1 MKMLEA
7 EFQRAVSDYLKRYAM
22 GPSMRAGCRHSL
34 AGACIALRPGSI
46 FRTWPWRGFARPIRP
61 VDPCFTWTGD
71 ADIKHMKIHL
81 WFIGYISMGK
91 TGTQRDQAIDLL
103 QAKGIARLSEFRDA
117 GITAATVGRM
127 VRAGDVNRLARGLY
141 QLPGAPLD
149 ANHSLAEAAKRVPRG
164 VVCLVSALAYHELTD
179 QLPRAVWMAIGTSDW
194 MPKEGRSAMRIVRFT
209 DALLTDDVL
218 TVHIENVPVKV
229 FGVAKTIADCF
240 RHRRKVG
247 QVVALEGLQEALR
260 QRKASPAEIARHA
273 ERGGVATV
281 VRPYLEA
288 LTANA

>member
-1 MKMLEA
+1 MPNGE
-7 EFQRAVSDYLKRYAM
+7 
-22 GPSMRAGCRHSL
+22 
-34 AGACIALRPGSI
+34 
-46 FRTWPWRGFARPIRP
+46 
-61 VDPCFTWTGD
+61 
-71 ADIKHMKIHL
+71 
-81 WFIGYISMGK
+81 
-91 TGTQRDQAIDLL
+91 TQRDKAIHLL
-103 QAKGIARLSEFRDA
+103 DARGIARLSEIKNA
-117 GITAATVGRM
+117 GVTAATICRM
-127 VRAGDVNRLARGLY
+127 VEAGEVIRLSRGLY
-141 QLPGAPLD
+141 QLPDAALE
-149 ANHSLAEAAKRVPRG
+149 ANHSLAEAAKRVPKG

-179 QLPRAVWMAIGTSDW
+179 QLPRAVWIAIATKAWKPGTES
-194 MPKEGRSAMRIVRFT
+194 PPMRIVRFT

-247 QVVALEGLQEALR
+247 QTVALEGLQEALR

>member
-1 MKMLEA
+1 MATL
-7 EFQRAVSDYLKRYAM
+7 
-22 GPSMRAGCRHSL
+22 
-34 AGACIALRPGSI
+34 
-46 FRTWPWRGFARPIRP
+46 
-61 VDPCFTWTGD
+61 
-71 ADIKHMKIHL
+71 
-81 WFIGYISMGK
+81 
-91 TGTQRDQAIDLL
+91 GTQRDQAIELL
-103 QAKGIARLSEFRDA
+103 RSQGMMRLSEFKVN
-117 GITAATVGRM
+117 GITAATIGRM
-127 VRAGDVNRLARGLY
+127 VRGGDVIRLARGLY
-141 QLPGAPLD
+141 QLPDAPLD

-164 VVCLVSALAYHELTD
+164 VVCLVSALSYHELTD
-179 QLPRAVWMAIGTSDW
+179 QLPRAVWMAIGTRDW
-194 MPKEGRSAMRIVRFT
+194 NPKEGRPEMRIVRFT

-247 QVVALEGLQEALR
+247 QTVALEGLQEALR
-260 QRKASPAEIARHA
+260 QRKVSPAEIARHA

>member
-1 MKMLEA
+1 MPNGE
-7 EFQRAVSDYLKRYAM
+7 
-22 GPSMRAGCRHSL
+22 
-34 AGACIALRPGSI
+34 
-46 FRTWPWRGFARPIRP
+46 
-61 VDPCFTWTGD
+61 
-71 ADIKHMKIHL
+71 
-81 WFIGYISMGK
+81 
-91 TGTQRDQAIDLL
+91 TQRDKAIHLL
-103 QAKGIARLSEFRDA
+103 DARGIARLSEIKNA
-117 GITAATVGRM
+117 GVTAATICRM
-127 VRAGDVNRLARGLY
+127 VEAGEVIRLSRGLY
-141 QLPGAPLD
+141 QLPDAALE
-149 ANHSLAEAAKRVPRG
+149 ANHSLAEAAKRVPKG

-179 QLPRAVWMAIGTSDW
+179 QLPRAVWMAIATKDW
-194 MPKEGRSAMRIVRFT
+194 KPNTESPPMRIVRFT

-218 TVHIENVPVKV
+218 TVPIENVPVKV

-247 QVVALEGLQEALR
+247 QTVALEGLQEALR